1 MTSAGTAARL
11 IATHGRMR
19 AHIKAHERW
28 STHHYRLYGFTTGR
42 GDQRK
47 LQFWR
52 EVADLCVS

>member
-1 MTSAGTAARL
+1 MTAGHLAVKL
-11 IATHGRMR
+11 IHAHGRMR